1 MKSLSSLGIGLS
13 LVFGCLLLALIAELY
28 YLLWWKKRMTNRD
41 IEDDY
46 SSSARELFY
55 LLCWKKP
62 SSLSSA
68 GLNPHS
74 SVRLSDSNALNDSE
88 EQLHQLQYSHSGMD
102 FLFKPF
108 GEDDVETEVMRLHHL
123 SGTGPPRFLFT
134 IKEETKEDL
143 ESEDG
148 KSRGDN
154 KSRKGSRSRSLSDLL
169 LTMQQETPYLTP
181 LSSPPFFTPPLTP
194 SLDRYSHQG
203 VNNPLF
209 DSSSECDNVRWVR
222 SSPPPTFKFLKDAEE
237 KLYKKTVKEGSVI
250 KKSQSQ
256 LLPSSSP
263 SPPPQ
268 APPPPPSHAAL
279 SNSSMGSDEEE
290 EGSFITIMV
299 GKNKEKEQQHQYYSS
314 SSQEVDDGLGSSVAL
329 QWMECLKWMRL
340 AKVVKPQQG
349 LLEVVKP
356 LAARGMLA
364 VTFQRS
370 CHSRGGDQGRGVKE
384 RKRGREGGKGG
395 RRKCS

>member
-28 YLLWWKKRMTNRD
+28 YLLWWKKRIANRE

-68 GLNPHS
+68 SLNPHS
-74 SVRLSDSNALNDSE
+74 SVRLSDTHVHDSG
-88 EQLHQLQYSHSGMD
+88 EQLHLHSHSGMD

-108 GEDDVETEVMRLHHL
+108 GEEHVETELMRLHNL
-123 SGTGPPRFLFT
+123 SGPPRFLFT

-148 KSRGDN
+148 KSRADN

-169 LTMQQETPYLTP
+169 LTMETPYLTP

-194 SLDRYSHQG
+194 LDRYNQHG
-203 VNNPLF
+203 VNPLF
-209 DSSSECDNVRWVR
+209 ESSAESDMRRIR

-237 KLYKKTVKEGSVI
+237 KLYKKTLLEGPLKNQGPTSA
-250 KKSQSQ
+250 
-256 LLPSSSP
+256 SS
-263 SPPPQ
+263 
-268 APPPPPSHAAL
+268 APTHAV
-279 SNSSMGSDEEE
+279 SNSSMGSDEED
-290 EGSFITIMV
+290 GSFITIIV
-299 GKNKEKEQQHQYYSS
+299 GKNKEKEHHHSS
-314 SSQEVDDGLGSSVAL
+314 SSQVL
-329 QWMECLKWMRL
+329 
-340 AKVVKPQQG
+340 
-349 LLEVVKP
+349 P
-356 LAARGMLA
+356 LATSPSNVAPLNQKTLFR
-364 VTFQRS
+364 
-370 CHSRGGDQGRGVKE
+370 
-384 RKRGREGGKGG
+384 
-395 RRKCS
+395 